1 MTTENLFKII
11 DLDSNGPSGIY
22 MVMNPEG
29 LSCLN
34 VYVPEGKEIDENITF
49 PCLVSVILSWAD
61 NGKPTLSLTVL
72 KTNKFLNSFM
82 ALKHAGTVHKSIDL
96 VDLLDAYARMRMHVV
111 HPGVVLKRDFL
122 APLGITGSEL
132 ADAMGVS
139 EATVSNILN
148 CQTDISINTAARP
161 GIALDTGH
169 EYWINL
175 QASYNKTREDDNA
188 SPKAARKV
196 TALK

>member
-1 MTTENLFKII
+1 MTTENFFKII

-22 MVMNPEG
+22 MVMNPQG

-49 PCLVSVILSWAD
+49 PCLVSAILSWAD

-72 KTNKFLNSFM
+72 KTNKFLNSYM
-82 ALKHAGTVHKSIDL
+82 ALKHVGTVHKSIDL
-96 VDLLDAYARMRMHVV
+96 VDLIDAYARMRMHVV
-111 HPGVVLKRDFL
+111 HPGVVLKRDFM
-122 APLGITGSEL
+122 APMGITASEL

-148 CQTDISINTAARP
+148 CQTDISINTAARL

-169 EYWINL
+169 EYWVNL
-175 QASYNKTREDDNA
+175 QASYNNTREDDNT
-188 SPKAARKV
+188 SLKAARKV
-196 TALK
+196 SALK

>member
-1 MTTENLFKII
+1 MTTENFFKII
-11 DLDSNGPSGIY
+11 DLDSNGPCGIY
-22 MVMNPEG
+22 MVMTPQG

-49 PCLVSVILSWAD
+49 PCLVSAILSWAD

-72 KTNKFLNSFM
+72 KTNKFLNSYM
-82 ALKHAGTVHKSIDL
+82 ALKHIGTAHKNIDL

-111 HPGVVLKRDFL
+111 HPGVVLKRDFM
-122 APLGITGSEL
+122 APMGITASEL

-139 EATVSNILN
+139 EATI
-148 CQTDISINTAARP
+148 
-161 GIALDTGH
+161 H

-175 QASYNKTREDDNA
+175 QAIYNKTREDDNA
-188 SPKAARKV
+188 SLKTARKV
-196 TALK
+196 SALK

>member
-1 MTTENLFKII
+1 MTTENFFKII

-22 MVMNPEG
+22 MVMNPLG
-29 LSCLN
+29 LSRLN
-34 VYVPEGKEIDENITF
+34 VFVPEGKEIDENTTF
-49 PCLVSVILSWAD
+49 PCLVSAILSWAD

-72 KTNKFLNSFM
+72 KTNKFLNSYM
-82 ALKHAGTVHKSIDL
+82 ALKHIGTAHKSIDL
-96 VDLLDAYARMRMHVV
+96 VDLLDAYARMRVHVV

-122 APLGITGSEL
+122 TPLGITGSEL

-148 CQTDISINTAARP
+148 CQTDISISTAACL

-169 EYWINL
+169 EYWVNL

-188 SPKAARKV
+188 SLKSARKV
-196 TALK
+196 SALK